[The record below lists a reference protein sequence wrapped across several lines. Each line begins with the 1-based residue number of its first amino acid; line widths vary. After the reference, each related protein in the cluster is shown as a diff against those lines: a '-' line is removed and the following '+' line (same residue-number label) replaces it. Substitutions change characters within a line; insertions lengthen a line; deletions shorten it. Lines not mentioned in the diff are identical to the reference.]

1 MRVLVV
7 AAVCC
12 AVSAAH
18 AEPIA
23 IVADEPLAR
32 SVGQWFQSHG
42 REVVPSGLSK
52 ELSDTLRDCF
62 VIEDP
67 GCARGVVERGA
78 QTNFVAYVAVDP
90 DKRGVMVSWLG
101 KGQAPASRHEECLEC
116 TDAMLH
122 ERVIASLA
130 QLTGLSVAT
139 PTTSKSTT
147 PRRTPEPATRGGLAI
162 GVELGEPTAAT
173 AAWFRDKVSLYGG
186 LGTGTVGGAG
196 LSLEVGA
203 QLVIVELAD
212 RVPLR
217 VGLGGRLYHH
227 GYQLM
232 SIDELPDTHYGL
244 FGSLNLAFD
253 RGPLQLY
260 AQLAPGVD
268 VARTRSCTLERGPAT
283 VCPHAQEAPVF
294 VHFAVGLRWF
304 LGQ

>member
-1 MRVLVV
+1 MRAFVV
-7 AAVCC
+7 AAVCV
-12 AVSAAH
+12 AASVAH
-18 AEPIA
+18 AETVA
-23 IVADEPLAR
+23 IVADEQLA
-32 SVGQWFQSHG
+32 SPVGQWFQSHG

-52 ELSDTLRDCF
+52 ELIDTLRDCF

-67 GCARGVVERGA
+67 GCARGVVERSA
-78 QTNFVAYVAVDP
+78 KASTVAYVTVDP
-90 DKRGVMVSWLG
+90 DKGGVTTYWLV
-101 KGQAPASRHEECLEC
+101 KGQAPASRHEPCPAC
-116 TDAMLH
+116 TDAMLRDH
-122 ERVIASLA
+122 VIASLA
-130 QLTGLSVAT
+130 QLSGLSIASPTAST
-139 PTTSKSTT
+139 PT
-147 PRRTPEPATRGGLAI
+147 PRRAPTTRGGFAI

-173 AAWFRDKVSLYGG
+173 AAWFRDRVSVFGG
-186 LGTGTVGGAG
+186 FGTGTFGGPG

-203 QLVIVELAD
+203 QLVVVELAD

-227 GYQLM
+227 GYDLM

-244 FGSLNLAFD
+244 FGSINLAVD

-268 VARTRSCTLERGPAT
+268 VALTRSCTLERGPAT

-294 VHFAVGLRWF
+294 VHFAVGMRWF